1 MILTGLIV
9 AALAS
14 LGHGASAENG
24 HDDHGHKYD
33 SLDRCHLLPNISL
46 LTMMSLDLC

>member
-14 LGHGASAENG
+14 LAHEASAKNG

-33 SLDRCHLLPNISL
+33 ILDRCHPFPNISL
-46 LTMMSLDLC
+46 LTVISLYLC